1 MRVTRLTIANLRA
14 IEAAEFKFQPG
25 FNLIVG
31 VNGVGKTTVLDAL
44 RISLSPVVKHIN
56 KLRTKTD
63 FATDDIRIGSPAL
76 TVECSFQID
85 GEDYAYLIHKP
96 RVSSVPQKKKA
107 GKPREQVLDTPET
120 SDFIGRPPRLATNN
134 QTGGRPLAIFF
145 GTRRAVPRDQAP
157 SKGSTA
163 GGIQAAL
170 AEALLDRQLRIVEFA
185 EWMKAQQVL
194 KREIPAAARVLEAFE
209 DAVTRFLPGYSNLRV
224 RLGKPPSLVI
234 DRGRTTVP
242 VEQLSDGERGVLAMV
257 LDLTRRFAQANPKMG
272 DPAKQSEAVIL
283 IDELDLHLHPSWQRR
298 VVQNLTAAFPK
309 SQFIATTHS
318 PQVIGEVKHDRIQII
333 SNGQVHS
340 PTHSFGID
348 SSRILEEIME
358 ADPRTGEI
366 NGLLSQISQ
375 EIGSQR
381 FERARGTLQ
390 RLISRLGDNDPE
402 VIRVRTLLDFME
414 GNE

>member
-1 MRVTRLTIANLRA
+1 MRVAGLKLANLRA
-14 IEAAEFKFQPG
+14 IESAQFQFQPG

-56 KLRTKTD
+56 RLRAKTD

-76 TVECSFQID
+76 TVECSFRID
-85 GEDYAYLIHKP
+85 SEEFSYLIHKP
-96 RVSSVPQKKKA
+96 RVTSVPQKKKA
-107 GKPREQVLDTPET
+107 GKPREQVHDTPET
-120 SDFIGRPPRLATNN
+120 SDFIGRPPRLATDN
-134 QTGGRPLAIFF
+134 QTGGRPLAVFF
-145 GTRRAVPRDQAP
+145 GTRRAVPHDRAP
-157 SKGSTA
+157 SKGSSA

-170 AEALLDRQLRIVEFA
+170 AEALIDRQLKMVEFA

-194 KREIPAAARVLEAFE
+194 KREIPAAARILEAFE
-209 DAVTRFLPGYSNLRV
+209 DAVIRFLPGYSNLRV
-224 RLGKPPSLVI
+224 RPGKPPSLII
-234 DRGRTTVP
+234 DHGRTTVS
-242 VEQLSDGERGVLAMV
+242 VEQLSDGERGLLAMV
-257 LDLTRRFAQANPKMG
+257 LDLTRRFTQANPKMEA
-272 DPAKQSEAVIL
+272 PAEESEAIVL
-283 IDELDLHLHPSWQRR
+283 IDEVDLHLHPSWQRR

-318 PQVIGEVKHDRIQII
+318 PQVIGEVEHDRIQII
-333 SNGQVHS
+333 ASGQVYS

-358 ADPRTGEI
+358 ADPRTSEI
-366 NGLLSQISQ
+366 NRLLSQISQ
-375 EIGSQR
+375 DVGNQR
-381 FERARGTLQ
+381 FERARNTLQ
-390 RLISRLGDNDPE
+390 TLILRLGDNDPE